1 MRRSISIGIGIII
14 IIGGIS
20 IFYLARGS
28 RANSEP
34 QSVSSTSYTKVKAQ
48 QVTLKS
54 LPYWIEATGT
64 LTAKRK
70 VELYS
75 EVQGT
80 LLATKTVFKE
90 GSKFRKGELLLRI
103 NSAEH
108 LAQLQS
114 NKSSLVNQIAAMM
127 PDMEVDFPEASTK
140 WAAYLRD
147 FNIEGPLEP
156 LPKTTSD
163 SEKLFVTGKNIVQTY
178 YTVKNLQERLA
189 KYYISAPFTG
199 TVTESN
205 VDVGSLVRS
214 GQKLGEFIEPTVYE
228 LELAI
233 TAADSRYLKDEQS
246 ISLSSL
252 NGEDF
257 YSGKISRINPRID
270 QETQTINVIVE
281 VADKRLREGQYLKA
295 RIEGES
301 LEDVFMI
308 SSELLVENNHMYVI
322 KDSALHL
329 QKIIPINYLA
339 DSIIVRGL
347 DSGMMI
353 AQEVIPNAHPGMKV
367 SYK

>member
-1 MRRSISIGIGIII
+1 MRRSISIAFGILI

-20 IFYLARGS
+20 IFYLARSG
-28 RANSEP
+28 RASGGLQAVPSN
-34 QSVSSTSYTKVKAQ
+34 SYTKVKTQ
-48 QVTLKS
+48 RVTLKS

-80 LLATKTVFKE
+80 LLPTKTVFKA
-90 GSKFRKGELLLRI
+90 GSKFRKGELLLSI

-108 LAQLQS
+108 RAQLQS

-127 PDMEVDFPEASTK
+127 PDMEVDFPKASAK
-140 WAAYLRD
+140 WVDYLRK
-147 FNIEGPLEP
+147 FNIEGPLVP

-189 KYYISAPFTG
+189 KYYLSAPFTG

-205 VDVGSLVRS
+205 VDVGTLVRS
-214 GQKLGEFIEPTVYE
+214 GQKLGEFIDPTVYE

-233 TAADSRYLKDEQS
+233 AAADSKYLKDEQP
-246 ISLSSL
+246 IALSSL

-257 YSGKISRINPRID
+257 YSGKVSRINPRID
-270 QETQTINVIVE
+270 RETQTITVIVE
-281 VADKRLREGQYLKA
+281 VADQRLREGQYLKA
-295 RIEGES
+295 KIRGES
-301 LEDVFMI
+301 LEDVFMV
-308 SSELLVENNHMYVI
+308 SSELLVENNHMYII
-322 KDSALHL
+322 KDSTLHL
-329 QKIIPINYLA
+329 QRVIPVNYLA
-339 DSIIVRGL
+339 DSIVVRDL
-347 DSGMMI
+347 DNGMLI
-353 AQEVIPNAHPGMKV
+353 AQEIIPNAHPGMKV